1 MKISYKGDYAL
12 KALLHLAFLYKSS
25 QEVIRLQELSK
36 DLDIPHKFL
45 EAVMAELQK
54 GGFVKSKRG
63 KNGGYYLDTSP
74 AQIVLGE
81 VVRYIDGPIEP
92 IACVDSCYK
101 DCKDVDHCVLRSVWQ
116 KTTKA
121 VADIID
127 NITLQDLADKVKK
140 RKSIPDYSI

>member
-12 KALLHLAFLYKSS
+12 KALLDLAISYGIKD
-25 QEVIRLQELSK
+25 VVRLQELSSE
-36 DLDIPHKFL
+36 LDIPHKFL

-63 KNGGYYLDTSP
+63 KNGGYYLDKNPSE
-74 AQIVLGE
+74 IVLGD
-81 VVRYIDGPIEP
+81 VIRHIDGPIES

-101 DCKDVDHCVLRSVWQ
+101 ACKDIDTCVLRSVWQ
-116 KTTKA
+116 KTTNA

-127 NITLQDLADKVKK
+127 NISLQDLADKVRK
-140 RKSIPDYSI
+140 RKEIVDYSI

>member
-12 KALLHLAFLYKSS
+12 KALLHLAVLYGVKD
-25 QEVIRLQELSK
+25 VVRLQELSSE
-36 DLDIPHKFL
+36 LDIPHKFL

-63 KNGGYYLDTSP
+63 KNGGYYLDTAPS
-74 AQIVLGE
+74 QIVLGD
-81 VVRYIDGPIEP
+81 VVRHIDGPIEP
-92 IACVDSCYK
+92 ISCVDNCYK

-121 VADIID
+121 VSDIVD
-127 NITLQDLADKVKK
+127 NVTLQDLVDKSKK
-140 RKSIPDYSI
+140 RKAIPDYSI

>member
-12 KALLHLAFLYKSS
+12 KALLHLAVLYDST

-63 KNGGYYLDTSP
+63 KNGGYYLDTAPS
-74 AQIVLGE
+74 QIILGD
-81 VVRYIDGPIEP
+81 VVRHIDGPIEP

-116 KTTKA
+116 KTTNA
-121 VADIID
+121 VSDIID